1 MPLNEKQ
8 SHKAIPAYK
17 NDFLESCLSANILT
31 FGTYTLKSG
40 RQSPYFFNAG
50 SFNNA
55 DLLSA
60 IATAYAHTIVEFL
73 TTHPTVPQPQ
83 VLFGPAYKGIPLACC
98 TLLEL
103 RRIDPGTWGKVK
115 YSFNRKEKKD
125 HGEGGGIVG
134 AALRDTTVLVLDD
147 VITAGTAMRETIEIV
162 KKEGGLVVGFVVAVD
177 RMEKM
182 PSENDDDGVPRPS
195 AMGQIRKEYS
205 IPTASIVTLDDLI
218 QLLRVQGDEKDME
231 RIQQYRN
238 RYLAS
243 D

>member
-1 MPLNEKQ
+1 MAQLIETKP
-8 SHKAIPAYK
+8 SIPAYK
-17 NDFLESCLSANILT
+17 TDFLQACLSANILT

-50 SFNNA
+50 SFQDA

-60 IATAYAHTIVEFL
+60 IAAAYAHTIVNFL
-73 TTHPTVPQPQ
+73 DANPGVSRPD

-103 RRIDPGTWGKVK
+103 RRIDRNTWGKVK

-134 AALRDTTVLVLDD
+134 AALRNANVLVIDD
-147 VITAGTAMRETIEIV
+147 VVTAGTAMRETIDIV
-162 KKEGGLVVGFVVAVD
+162 RKEGGQVAGFVVAVD
-177 RMEKM
+177 RMEKI
-182 PSENDDDGVPRPS
+182 PSKNEDEPGPS
-195 AMGQIRKEYS
+195 AMGQIRKEYGV
-205 IPTASIVTLDDLI
+205 PTASIVTLDDLI
-218 QLLRVQGDEKDME
+218 EQLAGRGNEENMKRMQE
-231 RIQQYRN
+231 YRD
-238 RYLAS
+238 RYRAS

>member
-1 MPLNEKQ
+1 MAQ
-8 SHKAIPAYK
+8 TSHHEPSIPAYK
-17 NDFLESCLSANILT
+17 ADFLQACLSANILT

-50 SFNNA
+50 SFQDA

-60 IATAYAHTIVEFL
+60 IATAYAHTIIDFL
-73 TTHPTVPQPQ
+73 NANPETPRPD

-103 RRIDPGTWGKVK
+103 RRIDPSAWGKVK

-134 AALRDTTVLVLDD
+134 AALRNRNALVIDD
-147 VITAGTAMRETIEIV
+147 VVTAGTAMRETIDIV
-162 KKEGGLVVGFVVAVD
+162 RKEGGRVVGFVVAVD

-182 PSENDDDGVPRPS
+182 PSKNDDEPGPS
-195 AMGQIRKEYS
+195 AMGQIRKEYGV
-205 IPTASIVTLDDLI
+205 PTASIVTLDDLI
-218 QLLRVQGDEKDME
+218 ELLGGRGNKQDMKRMQE
-231 RIQQYRN
+231 YRN
-238 RYLAS
+238 RYRAS